1 MKLSEHAKPGLL
13 LALTPVVLTLL
24 ILGTQIF
31 YFGVFEPHIPLAI
44 GLAITSVVGI
54 KLGLKWKGIEK
65 GIFHVIHVALPSVSV
80 LITVGMIIGVW
91 IASGTVP
98 SIIYFGLKVLSPELF
113 LAAGMGICAVVSLSI
128 GTSWASVG
136 TVGLALMGIG
146 EGFDIPAYWTA
157 GAVVSGAFF
166 GDKISPL
173 SDTTNLAPAVTGTDV
188 FSHIKNMMATTIPAM
203 LIALIIY
210 LLVGFFV
217 IDTQSISFEKIN
229 DITNAL
235 DENFYISGWV
245 LLPALIVMGLAIK
258 KCPPMPSL
266 FAGVVAGGA
275 TAMIVQGQSL
285 QSIFDFANNGYSIN
299 TGIGEIDSLLN
310 RGGIQSMMWTI
321 SLILIALGFG
331 GALEKTGCL
340 KTIINAIKSK
350 ISSFAGTQT
359 AAIGTAFATNLVAG
373 DPYLSIALPGRMYSP
388 VYRGMGYSTLN
399 LSRGIEEGGTLMSP
413 LIPWNAGGAFVIS
426 ALGLGIADGNIEN
439 LLYIPLAFACWTAP
453 LIGIFYAYAGL
464 FSPKATDEEKEQWE
478 SAGEAIAEF
487 NSDGTP
493 KVEDEDKDTDT
504 DTEKEGLDNDSD
516 KSGQ

>member
-350 ISSFAGTQT
+350 VSSFAGTQT

-504 DTEKEGLDNDSD
+504 EKEGLDNDSD

>member
-1 MKLSEHAKPGLL
+1 MKRTKHPNPSLL
-13 LALTPVVLTLL
+13 LALTPVVLTLI

-54 KLGLKWKGIEK
+54 KLGLKWKEIEK

-98 SIIYFGLKVLSPELF
+98 SIIYYGLKVLSPELF
-113 LAAGMGICAVVSLSI
+113 LAAGMVICALVSVSL

-217 IDTQSISFEKIN
+217 IDTQSISFTKIT
-229 DITNAL
+229 DITSAL

-245 LLPALIVMGLAIK
+245 LLPVLIVMGLAVK
-258 KCPPMPSL
+258 KYPPLPSL
-266 FAGVVAGGA
+266 FAGVLAGGA
-275 TAMIVQGQSL
+275 TAMIVQGESL
-285 QSIFDFANNGYSIN
+285 QSIFNFANNGYSIN

-340 KTIINAIKSK
+340 KSIINAIKSK
-350 ISSFAGTQT
+350 VSSFAGTQT

-464 FSPKATDEEKEQWE
+464 FSPKATDEEREDWE
-478 SAGEAIAEF
+478 SSGETIAEF

-493 KVEDEDKDTDT
+493 KTEDEVEDED
-504 DTEKEGLDNDSD
+504 TENDDGSG
-516 KSGQ
+516 KSKS